1 MSLQSAEYS
10 PNPPSVN
17 RTEPAFR
24 FCVRA
29 AVDPSVLS
37 RVVELFALRNL
48 VPLSVSCRLDGRREP
63 ELRID
68 LDVRGLADNEA
79 EHIARRIDQ
88 FMPVISVLLER
99 DQPVQASA

>member
-1 MSLQSAEYS
+1 MSLQSADFS
-10 PNPPSVN
+10 PNPPSLN
-17 RTEPAFR
+17 PTEPAYR

-37 RVVELFALRNL
+37 RVVELFALRDL
-48 VPLSVSCRLDGRREP
+48 VPHAVSSRLDDRREP

-68 LDVRGLADNEA
+68 VDVCGLADNEA

-99 DQPVQASA
+99 DEAVRASA

>member
-1 MSLQSAEYS
+1 MSMQTADYS
-10 PNPPSVN
+10 LNPPPLNS
-17 RTEPAFR
+17 TEPAYR
-24 FCVRA
+24 FCVRS

-37 RVVELFALRNL
+37 RVVELFALRDL
-48 VPLSVSCRLDGRREP
+48 VPHAVSSRLDGRREP

-68 LDVRGLADNEA
+68 VDVCGLADNEA

-99 DQPVQASA
+99 GQPARASA

>member
-10 PNPPSVN
+10 PNPPSAN
-17 RTEPAFR
+17 PTEPAYR
-24 FCVRA
+24 FCVRS

-37 RVVELFALRNL
+37 RVVELFALRDL
-48 VPLSVSCRLDGRREP
+48 VPHAVSSRLDDRREP

-68 LDVRGLADNEA
+68 VDVCGLGDNEA

-99 DQPVQASA
+99 DQPAQASA

>member
-1 MSLQSAEYS
+1 MSLQPAESS
-10 PNPPSVN
+10 PDPTSLTPMA
-17 RTEPAFR
+17 PAYRFR
-24 FCVRA
+24 VRA

-37 RVVELFALRNL
+37 RVVELFALRDL
-48 VPLSVSCRLDGRREP
+48 VPHGVSSRLDGRREP

-68 LDVRGLADNEA
+68 VEVRGLADHEA

-99 DQPVQASA
+99 DGAVRVSA